1 MRVTI
6 TVLMICLLCSVAEA
20 RPRRSY
26 SSGRSYSNTYNQP
39 TRTYT
44 YTSNQAAAGASDQ
57 ERCQAEANY
66 MAANS
71 ITGHVWSCIGNF
83 EGVGYGSSP
92 NCNTC
97 TPSGGMTL
105 TGDASAQGKNGMW
118 YRVRSWR

>member
-1 MRVTI
+1 MKTAVAF
-6 TVLMICLLCSVAEA
+6 VALALMCGVAHA
-20 RPRRSY
+20 KPRR
-26 SSGRSYSNTYNQP
+26 G
-39 TRTYT
+39 YT
-44 YTSNQAAAGASDQ
+44 YSTPSYLTPSKTYAYTSSVDMGGMGGGDQ

-66 MAANS
+66 MAANN
-71 ITGHVWSCIGNF
+71 ITGHVWGCIGRF

-105 TGDASAQGKNGMW
+105 TGDASAQGRNGMW